1 MHAKTRRMLA
11 MRSAKKSRHRQR
23 NGNGAPP
30 RRISATRSSHKTA
43 MPLCSQD
50 LVAARRARPHHHT
63 PRKAEQHA
71 APKKH
76 AFTCTSNKKRRACC
90 SPFITEACYLNAAPH
105 VQRSSCRQLKRL
117 GKLLKRLFGN
127 FAQCAECCFIMNCH
141 VRKHLTIKLY
151 TGFFQTVHELRIRN
165 AV

>member
-50 LVAARRARPHHHT
+50 LVATQQARRHHHI
-63 PRKAEQHA
+63 PRKAKRHA
-71 APKKH
+71 AREKGDV
-76 AFTCTSNKKRRACC
+76 TCASNKKGELAALLLLLKLVTQTPLHTYSVLRFA
-90 SPFITEACYLNAAPH
+90 SYNVLQNYLSAFFATSHSALNAA
-105 VQRSSCRQLKRL
+105 SS
-117 GKLLKRLFGN
+117 
-127 FAQCAECCFIMNCH
+127 
-141 VRKHLTIKLY
+141 
-151 TGFFQTVHELRIRN
+151 
-165 AV
+165 